1 MDTYRKRRFIHQP
14 LLYLSIIGLLGAV
27 GTFVWNIWF
36 GMAYTVVILI
46 TIFFAWETEKIS
58 YREIEKYLES
68 LAFRMKKVGQEALLE
83 MPIGMILMNDKLEIE
98 WANPY
103 MTKLMDVP
111 DISRRRINQSFRRVP
126 KPSKN

>member
-83 MPIGMILMNDKLEIE
+83 MPIGIRSEEHTSELQ
-98 WANPY
+98 
-103 MTKLMDVP
+103 
-111 DISRRRINQSFRRVP
+111 SRENLVCRLLL
-126 KPSKN
+126 